1 MQYPM
6 LQKKKHEK
14 KKKTWLLKITI
25 FYSIEIDNRRVTSQT
40 EMSNEWSMKS
50 NNQLKKN
57 SNKLLN
63 ESRTLIIMLLRNS
76 GNKILKSQF
85 KILEM
90 ETSVSKILLTTSSIN
105 QIK

>member
-1 MQYPM
+1 M
-6 LQKKKHEK
+6 K

-50 NNQLKKN
+50 KNQLKKN

-63 ESRTLIIMLLRNS
+63 ESRTLIIMLLRDS

>member
-1 MQYPM
+1 M
-6 LQKKKHEK
+6 
-14 KKKTWLLKITI
+14 
-25 FYSIEIDNRRVTSQT
+25 TSQT

-50 NNQLKKN
+50 KNQLKKN

-63 ESRTLIIMLLRNS
+63 ESRTLIIMLLRDS